1 VPCSTSIY
9 SDTTPTTQLR
19 RLSTRRTTLDGF
31 RVLNM
36 SDGRLGYF
44 INNRLLGHGT
54 DLLLT
59 RHTGR
64 LLGHDDRHISRP
76 QLKRPTASPADS
88 TSTTEFDSNSDTPSS
103 TTSGP
108 TLTPMPRHAV
118 DLEQGLV
125 SRRHPTMA
133 PGQYPP
139 RHSSSVVIPRWH
151 PDSTLCSRQRHTDY
165 STRSSIKLSHSFN
178 IFLNII

>member
-1 VPCSTSIY
+1 VLCSASIY
-9 SDTTPTTQLR
+9 SDTTPTTQLP
-19 RLSTRRTTLDGF
+19 RLSTRRTGQDGF

-36 SDGRLGYF
+36 SDGQLGYF
-44 INNRLLGHGT
+44 INNRLLGHET
-54 DLLLT
+54 DLLLPT

-76 QLKRPTASPADS
+76 QLKRPTASLADS
-88 TSTTEFDSNSDTPSS
+88 TSTTEFDYIKANS
-103 TTSGP
+103 
-108 TLTPMPRHAV
+108 PMPMHAV
-118 DLEQGLV
+118 DLEQALV

-139 RHSSSVVIPRWH
+139 RHSSSVIIPQWH

-165 STRSSIKLSHSFN
+165 STRSSIKLSYSFN